1 MKIPR
6 LSNSILRDQFIWMM
20 ITGFL
25 AGLIFPFFIV
35 LLGIPQEK
43 VMTPLFFGASIMA
56 GLAMGLLN
64 FGLVH
69 FVTRPTLKELG
80 EKMDTVRKRLD
91 EQMTS
96 EASKSKKMDT
106 CLEAQECVVHIRSRD
121 ELGQVAGAFNKL
133 VQTLRESL
141 EIQHSYQRFS
151 AAVNSTLELKALG
164 EEVMDIL
171 RDYQLANGMAIIVYD
186 NQQDALK
193 TVYASGINHP
203 EWLVNKVQVIE
214 AVEKGRSESIEL
226 PLDVEVDAVLA
237 TVQPRFVDI
246 LPIEFKGMR
255 IGALVLARLQPLE
268 KKQQIIL
275 SLLQKG
281 LGLAI
286 RNALTHEEIQRIAV
300 LDGLTGIYN
309 RRFGM
314 QRLHEEFGR
323 AQRSKTPLALIML
336 DIDHFKS
343 INDTYGHP
351 VGDRAIKLVVKL
363 GKTVLREGD
372 ILVRYGGEEFMIVL
386 PGAAIDDAVKVAE
399 RLRHKVTE
407 TLLLHGDQ
415 QIHLTVS
422 LGVAGYPALEVADE
436 DALIALA
443 DEALYK
449 AKESGRNRVVDAR
462 YLEGAQAATS

>member
-1 MKIPR
+1 MPR

-20 ITGFL
+20 MTGFL

-35 LLGIPQEK
+35 LLGIAQEK
-43 VMTPLFFGASIMA
+43 VMTPPFFGASIMA

-69 FVTRPTLKELG
+69 FVTRPTLQELA
-80 EKMDTVRKRLD
+80 EKMHTVRSRLD
-91 EQMTS
+91 AQMTQA
-96 EASKSKKMDT
+96 ASSKMDT
-106 CLEAQECVVHIRSRD
+106 CLEAQECVVHIQSRD

-133 VQTLRESL
+133 VQTLRESF

-151 AAVNSTLELKALG
+151 DAVNSTLELKALG
-164 EEVMDIL
+164 EKVMDIL
-171 RDYQLANGMAIIVYD
+171 RDHQVAHGMAIVVRD
-186 NQQDALK
+186 SQEDALK
-193 TVYASGINHP
+193 AVFAAGIEHP
-203 EWLVNKVQVIE
+203 ERLANKGHVME
-214 AVEKGRSESIEL
+214 AVEKGHATTIEL
-226 PLDVEVDAVLA
+226 PPDVEVDAVLA
-237 TVQPRFVDI
+237 RVQPRFVDV
-246 LPIEFKGMR
+246 LPIEFRDVR
-255 IGALVLARLQPLE
+255 IGALVLARLQPLD

-275 SLLQKG
+275 ALLQKG

-314 QRLHEEFGR
+314 QRLHEEFIR
-323 AQRSKTPLALIML
+323 AQRNESPLVLIML

-343 INDTYGHP
+343 VNDTYGHQ

-363 GKTVLREGD
+363 AKTVLREGD

-386 PGAAIDDAVKVAE
+386 PGAAIDDAVEVAE
-399 RLRHKVTE
+399 RLRHKVAD
-407 TLLLHGDQ
+407 TLMQHGDQ
-415 QIHLTVS
+415 QIPLTIS
-422 LGVAGYPALEVADE
+422 LGVGGYPELDVADE
-436 DALIALA
+436 GALIACA

-449 AKESGRNRVVDAR
+449 AKETGRNRVVDAR
-462 YLEGAQAATS
+462 YLNGCQAATG

>member
-1 MKIPR
+1 MKMPR
-6 LSNSILRDQFIWMM
+6 LTKSILLDQFIWMM
-20 ITGFL
+20 ITGLL
-25 AGLIFPFFIV
+25 AGAAFPVFIV
-35 LLGIPQEK
+35 LLGVPAEK
-43 VMTPLFFGASIMA
+43 VMTPLFFAASIMA
-56 GLAMGLLN
+56 GIAMGLLN

-69 FVTRPTLKELG
+69 FVTRPTLKELS

-96 EASKSKKMDT
+96 DASKKMDT
-106 CLEAQECVVHIRSRD
+106 CLEAHDCVVHIQSQD
-121 ELGQVAGAFNKL
+121 ELGRVAGSFNKL
-133 VQTLRESL
+133 VQTLRESF

-164 EEVMDIL
+164 EQVMAIL
-171 RDYQLANGMAIIVYD
+171 RDYQVAHGMAIIVHD
-186 NQQDALK
+186 NQEDTLK
-193 TVYASGINHP
+193 AVYASGIHHP
-203 EWLVNKVQVIE
+203 EWLVNKVQVID

-237 TVQPRFVDI
+237 KVQPRFVDI
-246 LPIEFKGMR
+246 LPIEFEGIR

-286 RNALTHEEIQRIAV
+286 RNALTHQEIQRIAV

-323 AQRSKTPLALIML
+323 AQRSETPLALIML

-343 INDTYGHP
+343 INDTYGHQ

-363 GKTVLREGD
+363 AKTVLREGD

-386 PGAAIDDAVKVAE
+386 PGAAVADALEVAE
-399 RLRHKVTE
+399 RLRHKVSD
-407 TLLLHGDQ
+407 TLLQHGDQ

-422 LGVAGYPALEVADE
+422 LGVSGYPELDVSDE
-436 DALIALA
+436 AQLIALA
-443 DEALYK
+443 DQALYK
-449 AKESGRNRVVDAR
+449 AKETGRNRVMDAR
-462 YLEGAQAATS
+462 FLKRAEAAAG